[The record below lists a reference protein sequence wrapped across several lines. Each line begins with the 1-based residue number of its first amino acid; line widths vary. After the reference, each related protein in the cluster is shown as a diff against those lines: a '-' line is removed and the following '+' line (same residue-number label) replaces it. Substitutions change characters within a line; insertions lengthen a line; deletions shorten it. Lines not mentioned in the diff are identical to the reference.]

1 MPQQE
6 ADSVRVYFVRHGEVH
21 NPGGIFYGRLP
32 RFRLSAE
39 GQRQA
44 AAAARDL
51 ATEPLAAIYTSPL
64 LRARQ
69 TGAIIAARHPEV
81 PLRRSAHILE
91 IRTQRQGELA
101 AGLDADRWNFY
112 EPPKYDDDETIAEIA
127 ARIERFCRASL
138 RRHPGQAVVA
148 VSHGDVVAIARA
160 RFAGMPLAL
169 DSIRGEY
176 YPATASILR
185 VTLGPG
191 LVTRDLHAWRPERDP
206 ALAMPT
212 S

>member
-1 MPQQE
+1 MVGMFQGGE
-6 ADSVRVYFVRHGEVH
+6 VRIFFVRHGEVH
-21 NPGGIFYGRLP
+21 NPGAIFYGRLP
-32 RFRLSAE
+32 RFHLSDEGRL
-39 GQRQA
+39 QA

-51 ATEPLAAIYTSPL
+51 APEPLAAIYTSPL

-69 TGAIIAARHPEV
+69 TGAIIAEVHPGATV
-81 PLRRSAHILE
+81 RRSTHILE
-91 IRTQRQGELA
+91 IRSRRQGELV

-112 EPPKYDDDETIAEIA
+112 EPPKYEDDETIAEIA
-127 ARIERFCRASL
+127 ARIEHFGALML
-138 RRHPGQAVVA
+138 RRHPGQAVAA
-148 VSHGDVVAIARA
+148 VTHGDVVAIARA

-191 LVTRDLHAWRPERDP
+191 LVVRDVHAWQPRRDE
-206 ALAMPT
+206 AAC
-212 S
+212 